1 MILSEK
7 IAEERKKNGWSQEEL
22 AEKLSVSRQAVSK
35 WESASSVPDLQK
47 LLRMAEIFEVST
59 DYLLKDEM
67 GKEEVEKISDYRTED
82 TVYRNVSMEE
92 ANHFLEWKRKNA
104 VILAGAVALCIMSP
118 SLLIFLTGLS
128 SATGGNLSENT
139 AVGIGVSVVLVMVS
153 LAVAIFISYGI
164 RGKAYDYLKK
174 ELIETAYGVKGLV
187 KEKKQNY
194 EGTYTRGIIL
204 GVVFCILAVIPLLI
218 GIAMEQPEY
227 MITSDVSILL
237 LLVAVGVFL
246 IVRVSTINGSYDM
259 LLQEGEYSQKEK
271 AVKKKFEIYST
282 AYWCI
287 ATAIYLGWSFLSVRW
302 DYTWILWPVAG
313 VLFGAVSVVA
323 RGIWGTQDSTRI

>member
-1 MILSEK
+1 ML
-7 IAEERKKNGWSQEEL
+7 
-22 AEKLSVSRQAVSK
+22 
-35 WESASSVPDLQK
+35 
-47 LLRMAEIFEVST
+47 
-59 DYLLKDEM
+59 
-67 GKEEVEKISDYRTED
+67 
-82 TVYRNVSMEE
+82 
-92 ANHFLEWKRKNA
+92 FLF
-104 VILAGAVALCIMSP
+104 
-118 SLLIFLTGLS
+118 LI
-128 SATGGNLSENT
+128 
-139 AVGIGVSVVLVMVS
+139 
-153 LAVAIFISYGI
+153 
-164 RGKAYDYLKK
+164 GKAYEYLKK

-313 VLFGAVSVVA
+313 VLFGIVSLKGGSAMKMIRRISNLVSLCMLLAYVIVLVCIWSRIPGTVPTHFNAAGIADSYGGKGILWIEVIAATVILLLLSLIEKVPSIWNFPVAVTEENKERLYKIALVMLGAIKILTTGLFIDVGVSSLVTRFPVWPMYIMLGAMVIVIVVA
-323 RGIWGTQDSTRI
+323 VVQMIRAK

>member
-1 MILSEK
+1 
-7 IAEERKKNGWSQEEL
+7 
-22 AEKLSVSRQAVSK
+22 
-35 WESASSVPDLQK
+35 
-47 LLRMAEIFEVST
+47 MAEIFEVST

-164 RGKAYDYLKK
+164 RGKAYEYLKK

-187 KEKKQNY
+187 KEKKQDY

-218 GIAMEQPEY
+218 GIAMEQPE
-227 MITSDVSILL
+227 
-237 LLVAVGVFL
+237 
-246 IVRVSTINGSYDM
+246 
-259 LLQEGEYSQKEK
+259 
-271 AVKKKFEIYST
+271 
-282 AYWCI
+282 
-287 ATAIYLGWSFLSVRW
+287 
-302 DYTWILWPVAG
+302 
-313 VLFGAVSVVA
+313 
-323 RGIWGTQDSTRI
+323 

>member
-1 MILSEK
+1 MRKYQTIGQK
-7 IAEERKKNGWSQEEL
+7 IQ
-22 AEKLSVSRQAVSK
+22 
-35 WESASSVPDLQK
+35 
-47 LLRMAEIFEVST
+47 ST
-59 DYLLKDEM
+59 GMYLWKR
-67 GKEEVEKISDYRTED
+67 S
-82 TVYRNVSMEE
+82 
-92 ANHFLEWKRKNA
+92 NHFLEWKRKNSSHT
-104 VILAGAVALCIMSP
+104 GRGSC
-118 SLLIFLTGLS
+118 SLHHESVTAHFSDRSFPVT
-128 SATGGNLSENT
+128 TGGNLSENT

-164 RGKAYDYLKK
+164 RGKAYEYLKK

-194 EGTYTRGIIL
+194 EGTYTRGIIM

-287 ATAIYLGWSFLSVRW
+287 ATAIYLGWSFLKCAVGLYLDS
-302 DYTWILWPVAG
+302 VAG
-313 VLFGAVSVVA
+313 SGCIIGAVSVVA

>member
-164 RGKAYDYLKK
+164 RGKAYEYLKK

-227 MITSDVSILL
+227 MITGDVSILL

-323 RGIWGTQDSTRI
+323 RWIWGTQYSTRI

>member
-1 MILSEK
+1 
-7 IAEERKKNGWSQEEL
+7 
-22 AEKLSVSRQAVSK
+22 
-35 WESASSVPDLQK
+35 
-47 LLRMAEIFEVST
+47 MAEIFEVST

-104 VILAGAVALCIMSP
+104 VILAGAVA
-118 SLLIFLTGLS
+118 
-128 SATGGNLSENT
+128 
-139 AVGIGVSVVLVMVS
+139 
-153 LAVAIFISYGI
+153 IFISYGI
-164 RGKAYDYLKK
+164 RGKAYEYLKK

-187 KEKKQNY
+187 KEKKQDY

-227 MITSDVSILL
+227 MITGDVSILL

-313 VLFGAVSVVA
+313 VLLGAVSVVA